1 MALLLIGSTGNGK
14 STLGNFL
21 VDPNESH
28 VFAEK
33 TKFRMA
39 RSNMPE
45 TQDVTYGDFRCGD
58 RTFRVIDTPGLNESP
73 AKDLFHMTS
82 LIMALN
88 DPNLQ
93 GVSACLLCVKF
104 NSKID
109 DQYIATVKYYSRLL
123 PSLFEGNVLIIMTE
137 FMTDDRTEK
146 LRKIRQVDVER
157 VMMDT
162 ANKIK
167 ETAELAYTPPLFAID
182 CLPMDKEERKCSL
195 RVRSALLD
203 YIQLLTP
210 VNTTSLQVEKT
221 KYLSELDDK
230 KVHEILGE
238 IGGYNEK
245 LKEANQAATD
255 VLTKIEEHQREILE
269 INGNIANTVSEL
281 AVKDSTDLVVAN
293 SWSLSKQSKTL
304 VSLDEK
310 FDIPSKWKIDE
321 VRMWTNVSS
330 EIADWKNVQQSDY
343 SVSGS
348 LQGHYMGRLHASVT
362 LHTKIQRKYATEIDR
377 KNKELAELN
386 QELTEMREQLQECYK
401 QHEKYK
407 KDIELL
413 ETYIDQRKNEIGKLR
428 LCRMNTNEAMKR
440 VDELRQ
446 LVVLQI
452 S

>member
-28 VFAEK
+28 MFAEK
-33 TKFRMA
+33 TKFQMA
-39 RSNMPE
+39 RSNKPE
-45 TQDVTYGDFRCGD
+45 TQEVSYEDFRRKD

-93 GVSACLLCVKF
+93 GVSACLLCIKF

-109 DQYIATVKYYSRLL
+109 AQYKATVKYYSRLL

-137 FMTDDRTEK
+137 FMTDDRAEK
-146 LRKIRQVDVER
+146 LRKIQRVDVGR
-157 VMMDT
+157 VMINT
-162 ANKIK
+162 ANEIK
-167 ETAELAYTPPLFAID
+167 DSAELAYTPPLFAID

-203 YIQLLTP
+203 YIQSLTP

-221 KYLSELDDK
+221 DYLSQLDDK

-238 IGGYNEK
+238 IGGYNKK
-245 LKEANQAATD
+245 LKEANKAATD
-255 VLTKIEEHQREILE
+255 VLTKIEEHQRGILE
-269 INGNIANTVSEL
+269 INGKIANTVSEL
-281 AVKDSTDLVVAN
+281 AVKDSTDLVVAS
-293 SWSLSKQSKTL
+293 SWSLSKESKTL

-310 FDIPSKWKIDE
+310 FDISSKWKIDK
-321 VRMWTNVSS
+321 VRMWINISS
-330 EIADWKNVQQSDY
+330 QTADWVNVEQSDY

-348 LQGHYMGRLHASVT
+348 LQGRYVGSLHTSVT
-362 LHTKIQRKYATEIDR
+362 LQTRIQRKYATEIDSM
-377 KNKELAELN
+377 NKKLTELN
-386 QELTEMREQLQECYK
+386 QELTKMQEQLQECYK
-401 QHEKYK
+401 QHEEYQ

-413 ETYIDQRKNEIGKLR
+413 ETYIDRRRNEIENLR
-428 LCRMNTNEAMKR
+428 LCRMNTNEALKR

-446 LVVLQI
+446 LVELQI